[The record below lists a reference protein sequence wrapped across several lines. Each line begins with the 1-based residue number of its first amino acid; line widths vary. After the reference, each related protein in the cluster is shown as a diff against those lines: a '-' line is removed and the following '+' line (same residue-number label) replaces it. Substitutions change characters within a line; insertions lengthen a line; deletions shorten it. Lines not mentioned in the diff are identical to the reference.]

1 MMFGKEFY
9 IVIIYFEKVIFN
21 RLIIDYKFIR
31 NHIILNGKL
40 FKSRCK
46 TIVAIDPVA
55 EAINRCTLLFLSSAI
70 KKTSCRATYQPSTV
84 YITRKT

>member
-1 MMFGKEFY
+1 MFGKEFY

-40 FKSRCK
+40 YRDVKQSLPSIRWPKQLTDAHYSSSR
-46 TIVAIDPVA
+46 P
-55 EAINRCTLLFLSSAI
+55 R
-70 KKTSCRATYQPSTV
+70 
-84 YITRKT
+84 